1 MDLLELI
8 ESSSSSLE
16 SDTESE
22 DSSELLS
29 NVISSEILKVNP
41 KNTNFVEETVPLYS
55 EEQFIQHFRYVIKP
69 FCDYI

>member
-16 SDTESE
+16 NDTESE
-22 DSSELLS
+22 DSSDLLS

-55 EEQFIQHFRYVIKP
+55 GML
-69 FCDYI
+69 